1 MGFFTIF
8 IIMKTMDIIF
18 NNEDYYDDLFE
29 ETGWWCDTHGVPE
42 DKVIL
47 GVGDD
52 NVDGVTYFV
61 ITVNES
67 LFGYLMYMEFD
78 ITEKY
83 GSEGW
88 NRFIESDYNCITA

>member
-1 MGFFTIF
+1 MDFFTIF
-8 IIMKTMDIIF
+8 ITMNTMDIIF
-18 NNEDYYDDLFE
+18 NNKVYHDDLFE
-29 ETGWWCDTHGVPE
+29 ELIWWCDTHGVPE

-67 LFGYLMYMEFD
+67 LFGYLMYKEFD
-78 ITEKY
+78 MTEKY
-83 GSEGW
+83 GQDGW
-88 NRFIESDYNCITA
+88 NRHIESDYNCMTA

>member
-1 MGFFTIF
+1 
-8 IIMKTMDIIF
+8 MKTMHIIF
-18 NNEDYYDDLFE
+18 DNEDYYDDLFE
-29 ETGWWCDTHGVPE
+29 ELIWWCDTHGVPK

-47 GVGDD
+47 DVKKD

-78 ITEKY
+78 MTEKY
-83 GSEGW
+83 GQDGW
-88 NRFIESDYNCITA
+88 NRHIESDYNCETA

>member
-1 MGFFTIF
+1 MVFFTIF
-8 IIMKTMDIIF
+8 ITMKTMHIIF
-18 NNEDYYDDLFE
+18 TDIHYYDDLYE
-29 ETGWWCDTHGVPE
+29 ETGWWCDTHGVPK

-47 GVGDD
+47 GVKEDD
-52 NVDGVTYFV
+52 VDGVTYFV

-88 NRFIESDYNCITA
+88 NGFIESDYNCETA

>member
-1 MGFFTIF
+1 M
-8 IIMKTMDIIF
+8 
-18 NNEDYYDDLFE
+18 
-29 ETGWWCDTHGVPE
+29 GWWCDTHGVPE

-47 GVGDD
+47 NVNKD